1 MTHFTALNRHG
12 KLSVLG
18 RVSPAAAP
26 ACHASTKR
34 ELFSSLIS
42 LLADRLLKNFHISF
56 IITNAEWTQ
65 PHPIKEFNLN
75 LELIIW
81 KIILRESCYVSDKD
95 GVVTLGTHHDDGT

>member
-1 MTHFTALNRHG
+1 MGSSLSLAG
-12 KLSVLG
+12 SVLQLPL
-18 RVSPAAAP
+18 PAMLQL
-26 ACHASTKR
+26 R
-34 ELFSSLIS
+34 GNFFSSLIS